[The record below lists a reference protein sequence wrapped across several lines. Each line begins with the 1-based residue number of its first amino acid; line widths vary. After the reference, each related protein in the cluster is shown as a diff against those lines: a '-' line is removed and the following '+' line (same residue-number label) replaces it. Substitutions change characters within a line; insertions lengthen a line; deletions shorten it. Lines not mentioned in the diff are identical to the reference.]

1 MLCRCD
7 GIGRR
12 SGLKIHRWRQ
22 RTGSSPVTGTIK
34 RLGSSE
40 YGALTILSGCSAVG
54 SAPALG
60 AGCRRFE
67 SCHSD
72 QTKSSVNSFVCGTFS
87 FIPAVNVPMLGFA
100 VFDFIRRNR
109 DFHGHLGV
117 LDVGLSVSSLLFAF
131 RAGSISCLFRVSKR
145 HLHRTLSDI
154 LTALV
159 MVP

>member
-1 MLCRCD
+1 MVLNAD
-7 GIGRR
+7 I
-12 SGLKIHRWRQ
+12 
-22 RTGSSPVTGTIK
+22 
-34 RLGSSE
+34 
-40 YGALTILSGCSAVG
+40 SGCSAVG

-72 QTKSSVNSFVCGTFS
+72 QTKSSVNSFVFGTFS
-87 FIPAVNVPMLGFA
+87 FIPAVNVPISRFA

-109 DFHGHLGV
+109 DFQGHLGV

-159 MVP
+159 VVP

>member
-1 MLCRCD
+1 MFAMNLRKRFLTTVLTTTREKAAVINGD
-7 GIGRR
+7 M
-12 SGLKIHRWRQ
+12 
-22 RTGSSPVTGTIK
+22 SSIYQLFTYRNV
-34 RLGSSE
+34 L
-40 YGALTILSGCSAVG
+40 YGAKKVDKILHM
-54 SAPALG
+54 PLG

-87 FIPAVNVPMLGFA
+87 FIPAANVPMLGFA

-109 DFHGHLGV
+109 DFQGHLGV

-159 MVP
+159 MIL

>member
-1 MLCRCD
+1 MVSCRKIEYP
-7 GIGRR
+7 GIAQ
-12 SGLKIHRWRQ
+12 LVARQ
-22 RTGSSPVTGTIK
+22 LWENTPGPPHNFI
-34 RLGSSE
+34 
-40 YGALTILSGCSAVG
+40 SGCSAVG

-87 FIPAVNVPMLGFA
+87 FIPAANVPMLGFA

-109 DFHGHLGV
+109 DFQGHLGV

-131 RAGSISCLFRVSKR
+131 RAGSISSLFRVSKR

-159 MVP
+159 MIL